1 MKFYYIISLFVI
13 LISTLYKKADAAIHK
28 TRTSS
33 IGKTRA
39 INRTRKP
46 QSKPH
51 FKKPDTSKAPQK
63 TEKKTEHTTENK
75 NHETNKK
82 ESHNDKTETNKKELV
97 NDKKESNHQL
107 NSNNNDNRKEDP
119 AKTNPNVIHNPTQ
132 NNFIQNP
139 IQTNNNNLPIVNA
152 PQVENKESSGFAS
165 GILSSIG
172 GNIIGNGISEKLFKS
187 EKHEKHESKL

>member
-51 FKKPDTSKAPQK
+51 FNKPYTSKDPQK
-63 TEKKTEHTTENK
+63 TEKKT
-75 NHETNKK
+75 
-82 ESHNDKTETNKKELV
+82 
-97 NDKKESNHQL
+97 
-107 NSNNNDNRKEDP
+107 
-119 AKTNPNVIHNPTQ
+119 
-132 NNFIQNP
+132 
-139 IQTNNNNLPIVNA
+139 
-152 PQVENKESSGFAS
+152 
-165 GILSSIG
+165 
-172 GNIIGNGISEKLFKS
+172 
-187 EKHEKHESKL
+187 